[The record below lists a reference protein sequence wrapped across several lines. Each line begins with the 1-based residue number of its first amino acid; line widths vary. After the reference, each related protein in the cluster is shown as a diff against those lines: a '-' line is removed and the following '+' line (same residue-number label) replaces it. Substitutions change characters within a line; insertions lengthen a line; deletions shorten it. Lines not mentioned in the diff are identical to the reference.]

1 MNIELFT
8 AKLLQLPTSRGQ
20 RGGVNKTHGGWGVCL
35 GSLKA
40 VKNKCPTTII
50 LEKSQKTA
58 SGMEAASSGHRDAL
72 RLPVPQVAYKCLRV
86 GSMPLLFIILSH
98 HQA

>member
-20 RGGVNKTHGGWGVCL
+20 RGGVRKTHGGWGVCL
-35 GSLKA
+35 GSLKSI
-40 VKNKCPTTII
+40 KNKCSTTII
-50 LEKSQKTA
+50 LEKSQKTV
-58 SGMEAASSGHRDAL
+58 SEMEAASVGHRGAL
-72 RLPVPQVAYKCLRV
+72 RWPVPQVAYKHLRA
-86 GSMPLLFIILSH
+86 GSMPLLFITLFH